1 MSTICVCGGRLGAT
15 GQGNCVIQ
23 FYTTHNYILM
33 PTYKAD
39 GTKNF
44 IDISTPATVGA
55 TILTL
60 TSASTPMLER
70 LYPLPF
76 AEEIE
81 RPKAETTFETPASG
95 NMYRAQEGL
104 RQNIMKFFAQNASF
118 SFARELKEFGCTQM
132 SYFAVDINGTM
143 EGYVDDADPTKF
155 YPMPMM
161 KGSFDQMY
169 IYATDTTVQKLNL
182 QFNLQRNFDET
193 QIYYITANDLG
204 YSATELVGLIP
215 ASIAV
220 SNITST
226 GATFTVTENG
236 MNALSQKPIEGLL
249 NADFDVINQTDNSTV
264 ILTGLTEGDPGV
276 YAATYAAIV
285 GTHTFSATAN
295 APGYDGATTT
305 YTDPA

>member
-1 MSTICVCGGRLGAT
+1 MSNICVCGGRLGAT

-33 PTYKAD
+33 PTYKED

-60 TSASTPMLER
+60 TGASTPMLER

-76 AEEIE
+76 AENVARE
-81 RPKAETTFETPASG
+81 KTETQFETPPSG
-95 NMYRAQEGL
+95 NMYRVQDGL
-104 RQNIMKFFAQNASF
+104 RSNVMDFFADKASI
-118 SFARELKEFGCTQM
+118 SFMRELKEFGCTAM
-132 SYFAVDINGTM
+132 SYFPVDINGTL
-143 EGYVDDADPTKF
+143 EGYMDDTDPAKF
-155 YPMPMM
+155 YPLPMM
-161 KGSFDQMY
+161 RSSFDQIYM
-169 IYATDTTVQKLNL
+169 YATDTTVQKTQLR
-182 QFNLQRNFDET
+182 FNLQRNFDET

-220 SNITST
+220 SSITST

-249 NADFDVINQTDNSTV
+249 NADFDVINQTDGSTV
-264 ILTGLTEGDPGV
+264 VLTGLTEGAPGV
-276 YAATYAAIV
+276 YAATYTAIV
-285 GTHTFSATAN
+285 GAHTFSVAAN
-295 APGYDGATTT
+295 APGYDAATTT
-305 YTDPA
+305 YADPA